1 VKFLDRL
8 FGRKSAQLTYDQV
21 ADLIDGRGG
30 RNIAGVVVN
39 EKTALQT
46 STVLACVKVIS
57 EGCATPKLKVFRE
70 LKDGSRELA
79 TNIPE
84 YRLLSRRPNEW
95 QTSFEWRQMMTL
107 HACLSGYGLS
117 IKVKNDNNRLT
128 EFIPVPPGHWQVR
141 RTGRYDLLYTCW
153 DEFGKIGDFTSD
165 QVFIL
170 KGMQLDWTKP
180 LSPVSLA
187 RTAIGLA
194 IASETSQAYMHANSL
209 RPSGM
214 YSVEGSLSPEQ
225 HERLA
230 AYLEKKSGPSK
241 TGIPLIIDRAA
252 KWVSNTMTGVD
263 AQHVETRRLQIEEV
277 CRSWGVFPIMI
288 GHSDK
293 AATFASSEAFFSAH
307 LIHTL
312 APWHTRWTQG
322 LDEFVLDGNGP
333 LFAEF
338 DTRYMRAGAM
348 RDRSQ
353 WARTMVE
360 TGIYT
365 RNEAREEE
373 GKDPLPGLDEP
384 LTPMNMTN
392 GSTTQGTNNED
403 ATDPTATP

>member
-8 FGRKSAQLTYDQV
+8 FGRKAAQLTYDQV
-21 ADLIDGRGG
+21 IDMIDGGGG
-30 RNIAGVVVN
+30 RTIAGVYVS

-46 STVLACVKVIS
+46 STVLGCVKVIS
-57 EGCATPKLKVFRE
+57 EGCATPDLEVFRE
-70 LKDGSRELA
+70 KGNKREKA
-79 TNIPE
+79 RNIPE

-95 QTSFEWRQMMTL
+95 QTSLDWRQMMTL
-107 HACLSGYGLS
+107 HATLAGIGLS
-117 IKVKNDNNRLT
+117 IKVKGDNNRLL
-128 EFIPVPPGHWQVR
+128 ELIPVQPGSWSVR
-141 RTGRYDLLYTCW
+141 RVSRYELIYTCW
-153 DEFGKIGDFTSD
+153 DEFGKIGDFTAD
-165 QVFIL
+165 QVFLL

-187 RTAIGLA
+187 RTAIGLSMA
-194 IASETSQAYMHANSL
+194 TESSQAAMHANSL

-214 YSVEGSLSPEQ
+214 YSIEGSLSQEQ

-230 AYLEKKSGPSK
+230 NYLEKKAGPTK
-241 TGIPLIIDRAA
+241 TGIPLILDRAA

-263 AQHVETRRLQIEEV
+263 AQHVETRRLQIEEI
-277 CRSWGVFPIMI
+277 CRNWSVFPIMI

-293 AATFASSEAFFSAH
+293 TATFASSEAFFSAH

-312 APWHTRWTQG
+312 TPWHKRWTQS
-322 LDEFVLDGNGP
+322 LDEFLLDGSGP
-333 LFAEF
+333 LFTKF
-338 DTRYMRAGAM
+338 DTRYMRAGSM
-348 RDRSQ
+348 KDRSQ

-373 GKDPLPGLDEP
+373 GKDPLPGLDKP

-392 GSTTQGTNNED
+392 GSTQQGTNNED
-403 ATDPTATP
+403 PTDPAAEA

>member
-1 VKFLDRL
+1 MNLFGRL
-8 FGRKSAQLTYDQV
+8 FGRKSAQPTYDQV

-30 RNIAGVVVN
+30 RSVAGVYVS

-46 STVLACVKVIS
+46 SAVLACVKVIS
-57 EGCATPKLKVFRE
+57 EGCATPRLHVFRE
-70 LKDGSRELA
+70 LKDGSREKA
-79 TNIPE
+79 VNIPE

-117 IKVKNDNNRLT
+117 IKVKSDNNRLL
-128 EFIPVPPGHWQVR
+128 EFIPVEPGQWSVR
-141 RTGRYDLLYTCW
+141 RTSRYELIYTCW
-153 DEFGKIGDFTSD
+153 DEFGQIGEFTSD
-165 QVFIL
+165 QVFLL
-170 KGMQLDWTKP
+170 KGMQMDWTKP

-194 IASETSQAYMHANSL
+194 MATEKSQAAMHANSL

-214 YSVEGSLSPEQ
+214 YSIDGALSPEQ
-225 HERLA
+225 HERISG
-230 AYLEKKSGPSK
+230 YLEKRAGSAK
-241 TGIPLIIDRAA
+241 TGIPLILDRAA

-293 AATFASSEAFFSAH
+293 SATFASSEAFFAAH

-312 APWHTRWTQG
+312 APWHARWTQG

-338 DTRYMRAGAM
+338 DTRYMRAGSM
-348 RDRSQ
+348 KDRSQ
-353 WARTMVE
+353 WARTMGE

-365 RNEAREEE
+365 RNELREEE
-373 GKDPLPGLDEP
+373 GKDPLPGLDTP
-384 LTPMNMTN
+384 LTPLNMTN
-392 GSTTQGTNNED
+392 GSATQGTTNED
-403 ATDPTATP
+403 TTDPAPAP

>member
-8 FGRKSAQLTYDQV
+8 FGRKGAQLSYDQV

-30 RNIAGVVVN
+30 RSVAGVIVN

-57 EGCATPKLKVFRE
+57 EGCATPQLKVFRE

-79 TNIPE
+79 SNIPE

-117 IKVKNDNNRLT
+117 IKVKSDNNRLL
-128 EFIPVPPGHWQVR
+128 EFIPVAPGQWSVR
-141 RTGRYDLLYTCW
+141 RTSRYELLYTCW

-165 QVFIL
+165 QVFLI
-170 KGMQLDWTKP
+170 KGMQMDWTKP

-194 IASETSQAYMHANSL
+194 IATEDSQAAMHANSL

-214 YSVEGSLSPEQ
+214 YSVEGNLAPEQ

-230 AYLEKKSGPSK
+230 AYLEKKAGSTK
-241 TGIPLIIDRAA
+241 AGIPLILDRAA
-252 KWVSNTMTGVD
+252 KWVSSTMTGVD
-263 AQHVETRRLQIEEV
+263 AQHIETRRLQIEEV

-293 AATFASSEAFFSAH
+293 SATFASSEAFFAAH

-312 APWHTRWTQG
+312 APWHTRWTQA

-338 DTRYMRAGAM
+338 DTRYMRAGSM
-348 RDRSQ
+348 KDRAQ
-353 WARTMVE
+353 WVRTMAE
-360 TGIYT
+360 TGTWT
-365 RNEAREEE
+365 RNELREED
-373 GKDPLPGLDEP
+373 GKDPLPGLDKP

-392 GSTTQGTNNED
+392 DAKAKNED
-403 ATDPTATP
+403 TSDPAAP

>member
-1 VKFLDRL
+1 MNFLDRL

-30 RNIAGVVVN
+30 RTVAGVSVT

-57 EGCATPKLKVFRE
+57 EGCATPKLNVFRE
-70 LKDGSRELA
+70 KKDGTRELA
-79 TNIPE
+79 SNIPE

-107 HACLSGYGLS
+107 HACLSGIGLS
-117 IKVKNDNNRLT
+117 IKVKSDNNRLL
-128 EFIPVPPGHWQVR
+128 ELIPVEPGHWSVR
-141 RTGRYDLLYTCW
+141 RVSRYELLYTCW
-153 DEFGKIGDFTSD
+153 DEFGNIGDFTSD
-165 QVFIL
+165 QVFL
-170 KGMQLDWTKP
+170 VKGMQMDWTKP
-180 LSPVSLA
+180 LSPVNLA
-187 RTAIGLA
+187 RTAIGLS
-194 IASETSQAYMHANSL
+194 IATENSQASMHANSL

-214 YSVEGSLSPEQ
+214 YSIEGSLTQEQ

-230 AYLEKKSGPSK
+230 TYLEKKAGPSK
-241 TGIPLIIDRAA
+241 TGIPLILDRAA

-263 AQHVETRRLQIEEV
+263 AQHIETRRLQIEEV

-293 AATFASSEAFFSAH
+293 TATFASSEAFFAAH

-312 APWHTRWTQG
+312 APWHMRWTQG
-322 LDEFVLDGNGP
+322 LDEFLLDGSGP

-338 DTRYMRAGAM
+338 DTRYMRAGSLK
-348 RDRSQ
+348 DRAQ
-353 WARTMVE
+353 WARTMGE
-360 TGIYT
+360 TGIWT
-365 RNEAREEE
+365 RNELRAED
-373 GKDPLPGLDEP
+373 GKDPLDGLDEP

-392 GSTTQGTNNED
+392 GSKT
-403 ATDPTATP
+403 

>member
-1 VKFLDRL
+1 VKFLDRF
-8 FGRKSAQLTYDQV
+8 FGRKAKELTYDQV
-21 ADLIDGRGG
+21 IDLIDGGGG
-30 RNIAGVVVN
+30 REIAGVFVN

-57 EGCATPKLKVFRE
+57 EGCATPKLHVFRE
-70 LKDGSRELA
+70 KKDGTRERA

-84 YRLLSRRPNEW
+84 YRLLARRPNEW

-107 HACLSGYGLS
+107 HACLAGYGLS
-117 IKVKNDNNRLT
+117 IKVKTDNNRLT
-128 EFIPVPPGHWQVR
+128 EFIPVQPGCWSVR
-141 RTGRYDLLYTCW
+141 RTSRYELVYTCW

-165 QVFIL
+165 QVFTL
-170 KGMQLDWTKP
+170 KGLQWDWSKP

-194 IASETSQAYMHANSL
+194 MATEKSQAAMHANSL

-214 YSVEGSLSPEQ
+214 YSIEGNLTPEQ

-230 AYLEKKSGPSK
+230 AYLERKSGPAK
-241 TGIPLIIDRAA
+241 TGIPLILDRAA

-277 CRSWGVFPIMI
+277 CRTWGVFPIMI

-293 AATFASSEAFFSAH
+293 AATFASSEAFFAAH

-312 APWHTRWTQG
+312 QPWHTRWTQG
-322 LDEFVLDGNGP
+322 LDEFVLDGTGP

-348 RDRSQ
+348 KDRSQ
-353 WARTMVE
+353 WARSMAE
-360 TGIYT
+360 MGIYT
-365 RNEAREEE
+365 RNELREEE
-373 GKDPLPGLDEP
+373 GKDPLPGLDVP
-384 LTPMNMTN
+384 LTPLNMTN
-392 GSTTQGTNNED
+392 GSNQGTTDDED
-403 ATDPTATP
+403 PANPA